1 MIICRPV
8 TAVFIFA
15 AIIVAADAQRF
26 DAFAEPAAEPI
37 LSAVSI
43 AERDACSVI
52 KIDFNARVQYLS
64 HFPIETGD
72 ELRIVLKPDD
82 HGLDARNPVINQESL
97 RAPANERASV
107 HAIEMEA
114 DTQGAALK
122 IYFKHVVSYKIAPGS
137 DFKSIVIAVPGSQ
150 PSVACEPLSQPA
162 NLAATEKLRGSLVPS
177 QGSADGQSH
186 KIQMP
191 PEDLDRIMLE
201 ARAAL
206 QKGEFDRAIALLTRA
221 GQAEDQRYGRE
232 GQELLGIALSTKG
245 QFTEARAKYRDY
257 LQAYPTGADAER
269 VRARLAGLDLD
280 EKNFQTKTAFAPSV
294 ALPAAIG
301 DGVSGKKLLDEA
313 TKRWTPVGG
322 PIDEKKDPDA
332 WTVTHNGSVGL
343 YYNRNQGGRDFFIPP
358 RLQLGWDKE
367 NIYQLY
373 QNSVFG
379 SFNYEGRFENAEFTG
394 KFHVSSS
401 QENRYIEG
409 QTDETQLSALYF
421 DGKHKSSGLSG
432 RVGRQSRYSG
442 GALGRFDGALATY
455 QASDD
460 VKINAVGGAPVER
473 SRDEPFANNSYF
485 YGASIDFDRVTKA
498 IDTSLFLIEQRTE
511 GVIDR
516 QGVGSELRFVDD
528 RIAAFGTLDYD
539 VHYMQLNNVILT
551 GTYVS
556 PDFSTAGINFDYRR
570 APLIFTTNALQGQGV
585 AKLSEM
591 LKIYTL
597 DEIERFSL
605 DRTAESYT
613 ASVNYSHPITE
624 HLQFSGDA
632 TLTYMSGSAGSGGV
646 PETPSTGTEFYSSA
660 QLTRTDVFATGDFY
674 SGGVRFADTQSAYR
688 YALEGSARY
697 PITKDWHVG
706 PMLRLGY
713 SDDKFDGRGE
723 YELLPSVRSSYN
735 ISDDIVFDFEVGRKW
750 IERETE
756 HGIASETELTVLSGI
771 RYDFHTDK

>member
-1 MIICRPV
+1 MIMRRQLA
-8 TAVFIFA
+8 TVFFFA

-26 DAFAEPAAEPI
+26 KVFAEPAAEPI

-43 AERDACSVI
+43 SEHNACSEI

-64 HFPIETGD
+64 HFPIATGD
-72 ELRIVLKPDD
+72 ELRIVLKPIG
-82 HGLDARNPVINQESL
+82 HGLDVRNAVVNQESL

-107 HAIEMEA
+107 HAIELET

-122 IYFKHVVSYKIAPGS
+122 VYFKHAVAYKIAPGS

-150 PSVACEPLSQPA
+150 PSATCEPFSQPA
-162 NLAATEKLRGSLVPS
+162 NLADAEKLRGSLVPS
-177 QGSADGQSH
+177 QGGADGQNP

-206 QKGEFDRAIALLTRA
+206 QKGEHDRAIALLTRA
-221 GQAEDQRYGRE
+221 GQAEDQRYGKE
-232 GQELLGIALSTKG
+232 GQELLGIALGSKG
-245 QFTEARAKYRDY
+245 QFTEARAKYQEY
-257 LQAYPTGADAER
+257 LQAYPKGADAER
-269 VRARLAGLDLD
+269 VRARLAGLDSD
-280 EKNFQTKTAFAPSV
+280 EKNFQSKTAFVPSV
-294 ALPAAIG
+294 ALPAPIG
-301 DGVSGKKLLDEA
+301 DGATGKKLLDEA
-313 TKRWTPVGG
+313 TKRWTPTGG
-322 PIDEKKDPDA
+322 PIDEKNDPDA
-332 WTVTHNGSVGL
+332 WTVTHNGSAGL

-373 QNSVFG
+373 QNSVLG
-379 SFNYEGRFENAEFTG
+379 SFDYEGRFDNADFTG
-394 KFHVSSS
+394 RFHVSSS
-401 QENRYIEG
+401 QENRYISG
-409 QTDETQLSALYF
+409 QTDETLVSALYF
-421 DGKHKSSGLSG
+421 DGKHKGSGLSG
-432 RVGRQSRYSG
+432 RFGRQSGFSG
-442 GALGRFDGALATY
+442 GVLGRFDGALATY

-460 VKINAVGGAPVER
+460 IKINAVGGAPVER
-473 SRDEPFANNSYF
+473 SRDEPFANDAYF
-485 YGASIDFDRVTKA
+485 YGTSIDFDHVTKA

-516 QGVGSELRFVDD
+516 QGVGSEFRFVDD

-539 VHYMQLNNVILT
+539 IHYMELNNAILT
-551 GTYVS
+551 GTYVF

-585 AKLSEM
+585 ATLAEL

-605 DRTAESYT
+605 DRTAESYS
-613 ASVNYSHPITE
+613 AGANYSHPISE
-624 HLQFSGDA
+624 HLQFSSDA
-632 TLTYMSGSAGSGGV
+632 TVTYMSGTAGSGGV
-646 PETPSTGTEFYSSA
+646 PAAPSTGTELYSSA
-660 QLTRTDVFATGDFY
+660 QLTGMDVFATGDVY

-713 SDDKFDGRGE
+713 ADDKSDGRGE
-723 YELLPSVRSSYN
+723 YELLPSLRSSYD
-735 ISDDIVFDFEVGRKW
+735 ISEDMVFDFEVGRKW

-756 HGIASETELTVLSGI
+756 HGIASETELTVLSGV
-771 RYDFHTDK
+771 RYNFHADR